1 MDLCYLI
8 KLKFC
13 IWLTVSC
20 IEGKK
25 WLFHLLFV
33 SKSQQQAFGIN
44 IHSGF
49 SNTRQKTSI
58 ASAHTPSPYPTF
70 ILWMALASWM
80 VRFCTFLYLN
90 SALWTNSR
98 IVRKFLQNNSILA
111 SASLKRPGLFDQ
123 IAEPKTVDSN
133 AVLSLTC

>member
-13 IWLTVSC
+13 IWLTVFC

-33 SKSQQQAFGIN
+33 SKSQQQALGIN

-70 ILWMALASWM
+70 ILWIALASWM

-90 SALWTNSR
+90 SALWTNSS
-98 IVRKFLQNNSILA
+98 IVRKFLQNSCILA
-111 SASLKRPGLFDQ
+111 SASLKRPGPLDQ
-123 IAEPKTVDSN
+123 IAEPKTVDSSP
-133 AVLSLTC
+133 VLYLTC